1 VKSQLLLFY
10 FLISTFSFSQSFE
23 IRKEIDSLKY
33 EIAIAKHDSLK
44 IQAYVA
50 WQNLIFETD
59 PDLDFELNERII
71 EICLLNLQRPIND
84 TEKLFFKTELTYA
97 YNIAGNYYE
106 IIGNYPK
113 AIESLNK
120 SLKIAEDM
128 QNLRGIANANNNL
141 GNSYRRLEE
150 QDKAI
155 EYYEKGVIYW
165 KKIDDQHGL
174 AITYNNLGLSYSEK
188 KMYDKAKPFLKESK
202 RLFLEMNDK
211 SGLGLVNHNIGQL
224 FIWQNQYDSA
234 LYYFQTSLE
243 FYYQVG
249 NKGQISS
256 NLRNI
261 SFIYFNDAINFKKS
275 GNLAEYKKKLNEA
288 HELSVQAVDFS
299 ETSSSLED
307 LRLSLEQLYLIQK
320 EEQEYT
326 EALFTLEK
334 FIAQS
339 YLADSLENRKLFFEQ
354 SYKAE
359 YNAKYKR
366 DSLLRIEEQKLSQAN
381 LEKERVQKY
390 SLYGGLILLLI
401 FIGFIYNRFKITNR
415 QKNIIEEQKDLVE
428 EKQKEIL
435 DSINYAKRIQN
446 AILPSQRVVTNLLP
460 EHFILYLPKDIV
472 AGDFYWMESVSDKS
486 IPKNNAVLFAAA
498 DCTGHGVPG
507 AMVSVV
513 CNNSLNRSVREYG
526 LTDPGKILDKTREIV
541 VQEFEK
547 SDEDV
552 KDGMDISLCS
562 LSLDTKT
569 LSWAGANNPLWIVRK
584 SELIEFKPDKQ
595 PIGKIENPKSFTTQ
609 TIQLQKGDSIYIF
622 TDGLQDQFGGENLTD
637 GKAGG
642 KKFKASKLKEILL
655 SIQQQPL
662 PNQKGILKEAFINWK
677 GKLEQVDDVCVIGV
691 RI

>member
-10 FLISTFSFSQSFE
+10 FLISTISFSQSFE

-59 PDLDFELNERII
+59 PDLDYELNERII

-84 TEKLFFKTELTYA
+84 TEKLFFKTELSYA
-97 YNIAGNYYE
+97 YNIAGNYFE

-120 SLKIAEDM
+120 SLKIAEDL

-155 EYYEKGVIYW
+155 VYYEKAVVYW
-165 KKIDDQHGL
+165 KKIEDQHGL
-174 AITYNNLGLSYSEK
+174 ATTYNNLGLSYSEK
-188 KMYDKAKPFLKESK
+188 KIFDKAKPFLDESK
-202 RLFLEMNDK
+202 QLFLELDDK

-224 FIWQNQYDSA
+224 FIWQNQNDSA
-234 LYYFQTSLE
+234 LIYFQKSLE
-243 FYYQVG
+243 LYREVG
-249 NKGQISS
+249 TKSQIAS
-256 NLRNI
+256 NLRHI
-261 SFIYFNDAINFKKS
+261 SIIAFNEALAFKKS
-275 GNLAEYKKKLNEA
+275 GDQKNYSTKLNEA
-288 HELSVQAVDFS
+288 DQLANESLHFS
-299 ETSSSLED
+299 ENSSSLED
-307 LRLSLEQLYLIQK
+307 LRLSLQQVYLIQK
-320 EEQEYT
+320 EKEEYRD
-326 EALFTLEK
+326 AFFTLEK
-334 FIAQS
+334 YIEQS
-339 YLADSLENRKLFFEQ
+339 YVADSLENRKLFFEQ

-359 YNAKYKR
+359 YNAKYER
-366 DSLLRIEEQKLSQAN
+366 DSLLRIEEKKLNQVN

-472 AGDFYWMESVSDKS
+472 AGDFYWMESVNDTSN
-486 IPKNNAVLFAAA
+486 PKNHAVLFAAA

-562 LSLDTKT
+562 LSLDAKT
-569 LSWAGANNPLWIVRK
+569 LSWAGANNPLWIIRN

-595 PIGKIENPKSFTTQ
+595 PIGKIENPKSFATQ

-622 TDGLQDQFGGENLTD
+622 TDGLQDQFGGE
-637 GKAGG
+637 KG

-655 SIQQQPL
+655 SMQQQPL
-662 PNQKGILKEAFINWK
+662 PNQKETLKEAFINWK
-677 GKLEQVDDVCVIGV
+677 GRLEQVDDVCVIGV

>member
-10 FLISTFSFSQSFE
+10 FLISAFSFSQSFE

-59 PDLDFELNERII
+59 PDLDFELNERVI

-188 KMYDKAKPFLKESK
+188 KLYDKAKPFLKESK

-234 LYYFQTSLE
+234 LFYFQTSLE
-243 FYYQVG
+243 FYYEVG

-261 SFIYFNDAINFKKS
+261 SFIYFKDALNLKKS
-275 GNLAEYKKKLNEA
+275 GNITEYKKKLKEA
-288 HELSVQAVDFS
+288 HEFSVQAVDFS

-339 YLADSLENRKLFFEQ
+339 YLADSLENRKLFLEQ

-359 YNAKYKR
+359 YNAKYER
-366 DSLLRIEEQKLSQAN
+366 DSLLHMEEQKLNQVN
-381 LEKERVQKY
+381 LEKEQIQKY
-390 SLYGGLILLLI
+390 SLYGGLILMLI
-401 FIGFIYNRFKITNR
+401 FIAFIYNRFKITNR

-562 LSLDTKT
+562 LSLDRMT
-569 LSWAGANNPLWIVRK
+569 LSWAGANNPLWIIRN
-584 SELIEFKPDKQ
+584 SELMEFKPDKQ
-595 PIGKIENPKSFTTQ
+595 PIGKIENPKSFTTH

-622 TDGLQDQFGGENLTD
+622 TDGLQDQFGGE
-637 GKAGG
+637 KG
-642 KKFKASKLKEILL
+642 KKFKASNLKEILL

-662 PNQKGILKEAFINWK
+662 PNQKDILKEAFITWK
-677 GKLEQVDDVCVIGV
+677 GKLEQVDDVCVIGLTV
-691 RI
+691 

>member
-1 VKSQLLLFY
+1 MKSQLLLFY
-10 FLISTFSFSQSFE
+10 FLISTISFSQSFE

-59 PDLDFELNERII
+59 PDLDYELNERII

-84 TEKLFFKTELTYA
+84 TEKLFFKTELSYA
-97 YNIAGNYYE
+97 YNIAGNYFE

-120 SLKIAEDM
+120 SLKIAEDL

-155 EYYEKGVIYW
+155 VYYEKAVVYW
-165 KKIDDQHGL
+165 KKIEDQHGL
-174 AITYNNLGLSYSEK
+174 ATTYNNLGLSYSEK
-188 KMYDKAKPFLKESK
+188 KIFDKAKPFLDESK
-202 RLFLEMNDK
+202 QLFLELDDK

-224 FIWQNQYDSA
+224 FIWQNQNDSA
-234 LYYFQTSLE
+234 LIYFQKSLE
-243 FYYQVG
+243 LYREVG
-249 NKGQISS
+249 TKSQIAS
-256 NLRNI
+256 NLRHI
-261 SFIYFNDAINFKKS
+261 SIIAFNEALAFKKS
-275 GNLAEYKKKLNEA
+275 GDQKNYSTKLNEA
-288 HELSVQAVDFS
+288 DQLANESLHFS
-299 ETSSSLED
+299 ENSSSLED
-307 LRLSLEQLYLIQK
+307 LRLSLQQVYLIQK
-320 EEQEYT
+320 EKEEYRD
-326 EALFTLEK
+326 AFFTLEK
-334 FIAQS
+334 YIEQS
-339 YLADSLENRKLFFEQ
+339 YVADSLENRKLFFEQ

-359 YNAKYKR
+359 YNAKYER
-366 DSLLRIEEQKLSQAN
+366 DSLLRIEEKKLNQVN

-472 AGDFYWMESVSDKS
+472 AGDFYWMESVNDTSN
-486 IPKNNAVLFAAA
+486 PKNHAVLFAAA

-562 LSLDTKT
+562 LSLDAKT
-569 LSWAGANNPLWIVRK
+569 LSWAGANNPLWIIRN

-595 PIGKIENPKSFTTQ
+595 PIGKIENPKSFATQ

-622 TDGLQDQFGGENLTD
+622 TDGLQDQFGGE
-637 GKAGG
+637 KG

-655 SIQQQPL
+655 SMQQQPL
-662 PNQKGILKEAFINWK
+662 PNQKETLKEAFINWK
-677 GKLEQVDDVCVIGV
+677 GRLEQVDDVCVIGV

>member
-10 FLISTFSFSQSFE
+10 FLISTISFSQSFE

-59 PDLDFELNERII
+59 PDLDYELNERII

-84 TEKLFFKTELTYA
+84 TEKLFFKTELSYA
-97 YNIAGNYYE
+97 YNIAGNYFE

-120 SLKIAEDM
+120 SLKIAEDL
-128 QNLRGIANANNNL
+128 QNMRGIANANNNL

-155 EYYEKGVIYW
+155 VYYEKAVVYW
-165 KKIDDQHGL
+165 KKIEDQHGL
-174 AITYNNLGLSYSEK
+174 ATTYNNLGLSYSEK
-188 KMYDKAKPFLKESK
+188 KIFDKAKPFLDESK
-202 RLFLEMNDK
+202 QLFLELDDK

-224 FIWQNQYDSA
+224 FIWQNQNDSA
-234 LYYFQTSLE
+234 LIYFQKSLE
-243 FYYQVG
+243 LYREVG
-249 NKGQISS
+249 TKSQIAS
-256 NLRNI
+256 NLRHI
-261 SFIYFNDAINFKKS
+261 SIIAFNEALAFKKS
-275 GNLAEYKKKLNEA
+275 GDQKNYSTKLNEA
-288 HELSVQAVDFS
+288 DQLANESLHFS
-299 ETSSSLED
+299 ENSSSLED
-307 LRLSLEQLYLIQK
+307 LRLSLQQVYLIQK
-320 EEQEYT
+320 EKEEYRD
-326 EALFTLEK
+326 AFFTLEK
-334 FIAQS
+334 YIEQS
-339 YLADSLENRKLFFEQ
+339 YVADSLENRKLFFEQ

-359 YNAKYKR
+359 YNAKYER
-366 DSLLRIEEQKLSQAN
+366 DSLLRIEEKKLNQVN

-472 AGDFYWMESVSDKS
+472 AGDFYWMESVNDTSN
-486 IPKNNAVLFAAA
+486 PKNHAVLFAAA

-562 LSLDTKT
+562 LSFGYD
-569 LSWAGANNPLWIVRK
+569 
-584 SELIEFKPDKQ
+584 
-595 PIGKIENPKSFTTQ
+595 
-609 TIQLQKGDSIYIF
+609 DS
-622 TDGLQDQFGGENLTD
+622 
-637 GKAGG
+637 
-642 KKFKASKLKEILL
+642 
-655 SIQQQPL
+655 
-662 PNQKGILKEAFINWK
+662 
-677 GKLEQVDDVCVIGV
+677 
-691 RI
+691 